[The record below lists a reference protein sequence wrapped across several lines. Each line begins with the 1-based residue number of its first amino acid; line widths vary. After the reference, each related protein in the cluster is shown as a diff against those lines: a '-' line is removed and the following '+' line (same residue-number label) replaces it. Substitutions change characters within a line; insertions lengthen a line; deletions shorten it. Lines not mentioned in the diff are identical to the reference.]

1 MVIVRL
7 GWRNV
12 WRNTRRSLITVSG
25 VAFAF
30 AFLIVLLGFSRGVIL
45 QLLRNGT
52 ELMVGHIQ
60 VHDGE
65 YLPDRSIYNTIG
77 GATGADWQ
85 AAVARIRQH
94 PSVRQAAP
102 RVYGFGLFSTGNRS
116 AGGQIVGVVASDER
130 GFNRLFTG
138 DVAASL
144 SNGHS
149 LALGAQLAKDIGAKV
164 GDEVAVIAPA
174 ADGTQGNVLVHVT
187 AIVHTGLP
195 ALDRSLALMRLEDV
209 QALLALEPSRIHEI
223 AVTVDD
229 PITAPAIAQELT
241 GELTQEVSQV
251 GGLAA
256 GTRVENW
263 RVLLPQLSDYL
274 DAAGAVNTIIIGL
287 VVAFASVSLL
297 NAMAMATFERTHE
310 FGVLNA
316 IGMKPR
322 LIVATVLGE
331 SLCLVALGLVGGLLL
346 GTPPMIYLTTHG
358 VNLSWLTG
366 GLAMFDSRI
375 DPIIKGVWDWRTIPR
390 AALSLAVAT
399 VVAAYWPARRAT
411 RVDAV
416 EALRAPVIQ

>member
-7 GWRNV
+7 GWRNL

-30 AFLIVLLGFSRGVIL
+30 AFLIVLLGFSRGVML

-52 ELMVGHIQ
+52 ELMVGHLQ
-60 VHDGE
+60 VHDHA
-65 YLPDRSIYNTIG
+65 YLPDRSIYDTIG

-85 AAVARIRQH
+85 AAVARIRQR
-94 PSVRQAAP
+94 PSVRHAAP

-116 AGGQIVGVVASDER
+116 AGGQIVGVVAADER
-130 GFNRLFTG
+130 GLNRLVT
-138 DVAASL
+138 DEVAAAL
-144 SNGHS
+144 VRGHS
-149 LALGAQLAKDIGAKV
+149 LALGAQLASDIGAKV
-164 GDEVAVIAPA
+164 GDEVAVITPA
-174 ADGTQGNVLVHVT
+174 ADGTQGNVLVHIT
-187 AIVHTGLP
+187 AILRTGLP
-195 ALDRSLALMRLEDV
+195 ALDRSLAVMRLDDV
-209 QALLALEPSRIHEI
+209 QALLALEPGRIHEI
-223 AVTVDD
+223 AITLDD
-229 PITAPAIAQELT
+229 PMTAPAIGQKLAQELA
-241 GELTQEVSQV
+241 QV
-251 GGLAA
+251 GGLLA
-256 GTRVENW
+256 GTDVEHW

-316 IGMKPR
+316 LGMKPR
-322 LIVATVLGE
+322 LIVATVLAE

-346 GTPPMIYLTTHG
+346 GTPPMTWLTTHG

-366 GLAMFDSRI
+366 GLAVFDSRI
-375 DPIIKGVWDWRTIPR
+375 DPIIKGVWDWQTIPR
-390 AALSLAVAT
+390 AASSLAVAT
-399 VVAAYWPARRAT
+399 VTAAYWPARRAT

>member
-1 MVIVRL
+1 MMIVRL
-7 GWRNV
+7 GWRNL

-30 AFLIVLLGFSRGVIL
+30 AFLIVLMGFSRGVIL

-52 ELMVGHIQ
+52 ELMVGHLQ

-65 YLPDRSIYNTIG
+65 YLPDRSIYSTIG
-77 GATGADWQ
+77 GSTGSDWQ
-85 AAVARIRQH
+85 AAVARIRRH
-94 PSVRQAAP
+94 PSVCHAAP
-102 RVYGFGLFSTGNRS
+102 RVYGFGLLSTGNRS

-130 GFNRLFTG
+130 GLNRLFTE
-138 DVAASL
+138 DVAAAL
-144 SNGHS
+144 SKEHS
-149 LALGAQLAKDIGAKV
+149 LALGAQLASDIGAKV

-174 ADGTQGNVLVHVT
+174 ADGTQGNVLVRVT
-187 AIVHTGLP
+187 AIVRTGLP
-195 ALDRSLALMRLEDV
+195 TLDRSLALMRLEDV
-209 QALLALEPSRIHEI
+209 QALLALEPGRIHEI
-223 AVTVDD
+223 AVTVGD
-229 PITAPAIAQELT
+229 PMTATTVAQELA
-241 GELTQEVSQV
+241 QIS
-251 GGLAA
+251 GLPA
-256 GTRVENW
+256 GTEVETW
-263 RVLLPQLSDYL
+263 RDLLPQLSDYL
-274 DAAGAVNTIIIGL
+274 DAAGAINTIIIGL
-287 VVAFASVSLL
+287 VVTFASVSLL

-310 FGVLNA
+310 FGLLNA

-375 DPIIKGVWDWRTIPR
+375 DPLVKGVWDWRTIPR